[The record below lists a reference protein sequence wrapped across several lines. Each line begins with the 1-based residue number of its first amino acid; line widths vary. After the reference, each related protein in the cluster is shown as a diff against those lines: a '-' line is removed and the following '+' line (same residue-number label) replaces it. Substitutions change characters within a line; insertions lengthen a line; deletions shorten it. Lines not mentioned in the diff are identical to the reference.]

1 MFVSETKPNTIQTIS
16 NYSCLSICG
25 PLHTFT
31 STRFH
36 ITCLQNQ
43 NGIGRKKYR
52 FVHRPFCTN
61 QVPLDI
67 LRFVQ
72 DRVVIRHKIKG
83 FTVGQLKIF
92 LEWFHWKPLILCRI
106 GSWFG
111 TKWTSH
117 WDFNFVKNR
126 ACTNHSLTNCFSNC
140 CTISFLPTILA
151 SCQAMGGPKRKA
163 PSTGTAGSK
172 AKASKKGNNATLSV
186 PPDAMKLPHLRIYD
200 DWAHLFSK

>member
-83 FTVGQLKIF
+83 FTVGQLKILGLPKF
-92 LEWFHWKPLILCRI
+92 SWVIPLKT
-106 GSWFG
+106 F
-111 TKWTSH
+111 
-117 WDFNFVKNR
+117 DFVQDRVVIRHKMNI
-126 ACTNHSLTNCFSNC
+126 SLRLQFCEESGMHKSLIDQLF
-140 CTISFLPTILA
+140 FQLL
-151 SCQAMGGPKRKA
+151 
-163 PSTGTAGSK
+163 
-172 AKASKKGNNATLSV
+172 
-186 PPDAMKLPHLRIYD
+186 Y
-200 DWAHLFSK
+200 HLFPPHHPCLMPGNGRPKAEGT

>member
-83 FTVGQLKIF
+83 FTVGQLKI
-92 LEWFHWKPLILCRI
+92 LGLPK
-106 GSWFG
+106 
-111 TKWTSH
+111 
-117 WDFNFVKNR
+117 
-126 ACTNHSLTNCFSNC
+126 FS
-140 CTISFLPTILA
+140 
-151 SCQAMGGPKRKA
+151 
-163 PSTGTAGSK
+163 
-172 AKASKKGNNATLSV
+172 
-186 PPDAMKLPHLRIYD
+186 
-200 DWAHLFSK
+200 